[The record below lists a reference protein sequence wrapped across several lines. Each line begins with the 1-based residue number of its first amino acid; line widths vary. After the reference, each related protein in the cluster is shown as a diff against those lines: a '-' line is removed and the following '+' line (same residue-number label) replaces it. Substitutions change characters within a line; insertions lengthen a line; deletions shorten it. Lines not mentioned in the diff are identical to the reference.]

1 MGDRYETFIASVAAV
16 LSKVK
21 IIHIHGG
28 EITFGSKDDLFRHS
42 ISKMSNYHFVSTEF
56 YKKRLI
62 QLGEDKKNIYKV
74 GALCNDNIKKL
85 KIIKLDLLK
94 TSDKFL

>member
-1 MGDRYETFIASVAAV
+1 
-16 LSKVK
+16 
-21 IIHIHGG
+21 
-28 EITFGSKDDLFRHS
+28 
-42 ISKMSNYHFVSTEF
+42 MSNYHFVSTEF

-62 QLGEDKKNIYKV
+62 QLGEDQKSIYKV

-94 TSDKFL
+94 KNFRQISIKKIFLYQFIQVQYPKKKYKRS